1 LARHIPRVYID
12 TLATDIFEISCNQF
26 NHLFSVFRL
35 SVNQNFIAFNKTEG
49 EWLCAVCEIS
59 KKTAIAKKL
68 KLLRSY
74 EKSYELY
81 LAFCVIKNTNTKL
94 IIEKGTELGVS
105 QFFLLNSQY
114 VNNHNIEIDKLNSIA
129 TTAAEQSERLDIP
142 AINPIVEIVNFL
154 CNLPEDAE
162 WYSCIERESS
172 NVNYDMKNK
181 SCGFIIGP
189 EGGFSETER
198 DLLKSKT
205 KQLSLS
211 KRVLRSE
218 TAAISCLSIYNWRL
232 LKRPLL

>member
-1 LARHIPRVYID
+1 MARHIPRIYID
-12 TLATDIFEISCNQF
+12 TLANDTFEISCNQF

-35 SVNQNFIAFNKTEG
+35 SINQNFIAFNKTDG
-49 EWLCAVCEIS
+49 EWLCTVYEIY
-59 KKTAIAKKL
+59 KKTAFAKKL

-74 EKSYELY
+74 EKSYELH
-81 LAFCVIKNTNTKL
+81 LAFCIVKNTNIKL

-105 QFFLLNSQY
+105 QFFPLNSQY
-114 VNNHNIEIDKLNSIA
+114 VNNHNIEIDKLTAIA

-142 AINPIVEIVNFL
+142 VINPIVEIVSFL
-154 CNLPEDAE
+154 HNLPGDVE
-162 WYSCIERESS
+162 WYSCLEREYS

-189 EGGFSETER
+189 EGGFSETEK

-211 KRVLRSE
+211 KRILRSE
-218 TAAISCLSIYNWRL
+218 TAVVSCLSIYNFENR
-232 LKRPLL
+232 